1 MLAPSRSE
9 KEVFIAYKAFKC
21 SEWPTVVKELLLIY
35 KKASIKLVLHI
46 VPDFSG
52 PEPAIL
58 DWYGHCKLGPR
69 GVWGPCSP
77 RKIF

>member
-1 MLAPSRSE
+1 MSYESG
-9 KEVFIAYKAFKC
+9 
-21 SEWPTVVKELLLIY
+21 
-35 KKASIKLVLHI
+35 KKAVAMSFITN
-46 VPDFSG
+46 PDTG

-77 RKIF
+77 RKIFKIRHSEIVSEAMLGPKCY